1 VNPAASEQPTS
12 LPGSLVLIGPMGS
25 GKSSVA
31 RHLASLTGHR
41 FSDTDRL
48 IVMQSGLK
56 IPQIFEE
63 RGEAEFRR
71 LEREALLSVKGWSR
85 LVVAT
90 GGGIVELPEN
100 IETLRAMGCVIWLT
114 ARPEI
119 LWRRVSA
126 DVNRPLLKTM
136 DPRATL
142 QALVDRR
149 APHYAAA
156 AHVIVDTSEIGSKE
170 VAERA
175 LEEAKMSFAT
185 RAPTGGS

>member
-1 VNPAASEQPTS
+1 
-12 LPGSLVLIGPMGS
+12 MGS

-48 IVMQSGLK
+48 VVMQSGMK
-56 IPQIFEE
+56 IPQIFE
-63 RGEAEFRR
+63 RHGEAEFRR

-90 GGGIVELPEN
+90 GGGIVETSEN
-100 IETLRAMGCVIWLT
+100 IGTLREMGCVIWLT

-126 DVNRPLLKTM
+126 DSNRPLLKTM

-142 QALVDRR
+142 QALVEKR
-149 APHYAAA
+149 APLYAAA
-156 AHVIVDTSEIGSKE
+156 AHVSVDTSDIGSKE
-170 VAERA
+170 VAEKA
-175 LEEAKMSFAT
+175 LEAARQSFSERAAAKS
-185 RAPTGGS
+185 

>member
-1 VNPAASEQPTS
+1 VTPAPTAPSSS

-31 RHLASLTGHR
+31 RQLAALTGHR
-41 FSDTDRL
+41 YSDTDRL
-48 IVMQSGLK
+48 VVMQSGLK
-56 IPQIFEE
+56 IPQIFE
-63 RGEAEFRR
+63 RHGEAEFRR

-114 ARPEI
+114 ARPEM
-119 LWRRVSA
+119 LWRRVST
-126 DVNRPLLKTM
+126 DVNRPLLKTI

-142 QALVDRR
+142 QALVEKR
-149 APHYAAA
+149 APLYAAA
-156 AHVIVDTSEIGSKE
+156 AHVTVDTSEIGSKE
-170 VAERA
+170 VAELA
-175 LEEAKMSFAT
+175 LEEAKRSFAE
-185 RAPTGGS
+185 RSNVPS